1 MSEFIDLHTRA
12 ELRNEDSYMTVF
24 MTCDEN
30 GDPELDFGIGFS
42 LNANELAK
50 FHEWIGDWLR
60 GAGKIEE

>member
-12 ELRNEDSYMTVF
+12 ELRNEDSHMTVF

-50 FHEWIGDWLR
+50 FHE
-60 GAGKIEE
+60 